1 MTMIDAR
8 GFSCPEPVIMLRKA
22 MIEKGPSY
30 EIIVDN
36 RTSLE
41 NISRFASHQGYAVE
55 YYPENGDY
63 VIHLTK
69 E

>member
-1 MTMIDAR
+1 
-8 GFSCPEPVIMLRKA
+8 MLRKA

-41 NISRFASHQGYAVE
+41 NISRFASHQGYTVE
-55 YYPENGDY
+55 YYQENGDY

>member
-36 RTSLE
+36 RTSLV
-41 NISRFASHQGYAVE
+41 NIRRFASHQGYTVE
-55 YYPENGDY
+55 YYQENGDY

>member
-41 NISRFASHQGYAVE
+41 NISRFASHQGYTVE
-55 YYPENGDY
+55 YYQENGDY
-63 VIHLTK
+63 VIHLAK